1 MLQEE
6 PKNNKDFIYLGKTN
20 FRNADR
26 IFGIKRKDRR
36 QHTYIIGK
44 SGAGKSILIHNMIVQ
59 DIMNG
64 DGMAI
69 IDPHGELVES
79 ILDKIPEN
87 RVKDVVY
94 LNPADPDFH
103 VGFNVLEVPDPNYR
117 HLIASGLMSIF
128 TKIWAGVWSARM
140 EYILNNAV
148 LALLENSGSTLL
160 GLTRILVD
168 RGYRQKLVAN
178 IKDPVVKAFW
188 VNEYEQWDPKFR
200 NEAIAPIQNKVGQFL
215 SSSIIRNIVGQTKS
229 TINFF
234 DIMNEKKILL
244 VNVSKGRVG
253 EDNSALLGAMFITKI
268 QLASMERVR
277 IEESEREDFY
287 LYVDEFQN
295 FATDSFASIL
305 SESRKY
311 RLDLIIAHQYVGQ
324 LVTTASTKVRDAV
337 FGNVGTMIVFRIGAA
352 DAEFLLNE
360 FSPEITEEDMV
371 SLPNYNIYLKLLVDG
386 VSTRPF
392 SATTLPPFNAPTTC
406 APKEVII
413 ESSRRLYAKS
423 KEFIEREINRW
434 SGMSGPD
441 VEEDKDFKE
450 KNNQKAFDPKTAV
463 APKSGEGKY
472 DAKCASCGKDSK
484 VHFKPTDDKPAYC
497 DDCFKKIKA
506 NKSEVTK
513 SYESTI
519 DTSDL
524 ASMGIEFENKKFV
537 PKQNIFDPKRNKPI
551 EEIHLKDLPESN
563 FVKHVHDFK
572 KPEKQKADMEGLKN
586 ALRDALNKS
595 NKENEQ

>member
-1 MLQEE
+1 MAEE
-6 PKNNKDFIYLGKTN
+6 PRNNKDFIYLGKTN
-20 FRNADR
+20 FRNAER
-26 IFGIKRKDRR
+26 LFGIKRKDRR

-44 SGAGKSILIHNMIVQ
+44 SGGGKSALIHNMIVQ

-64 DGMAI
+64 DGLAI
-69 IDPHGELVES
+69 VDPHGELVES
-79 ILDKIPEN
+79 ILDKIPES
-87 RVKDVVY
+87 RVNDVVY

-103 VGFNVLEVPDPNYR
+103 IGFNVLEVPDPNYR

-148 LALLENSGSTLL
+148 LALLENPGSTLL

-188 VNEYEQWDPKFR
+188 VNEYEQWEPKFR

-215 SSSIIRNIVGQTKS
+215 SSSIIRNIVGQAKS

-277 IEESEREDFY
+277 IEESERQDFY

-324 LVTTASTKVRDAV
+324 LVTSSSTKVRDAV

-371 SLPNYNIYLKLLVDG
+371 SLPNYNIYIKLLVDG

-392 SATTLPPFNAPTTC
+392 SAVTLPPFNIPAVC
-406 APKEVII
+406 APREAVI

-423 KEFIEREINRW
+423 RESIEREIGRW

-441 VEEDKDFKE
+441 VEDDKDSKDNH
-450 KNNQKAFDPKTAV
+450 KNSDPKTAS

-472 DAKCASCGKDSK
+472 EAKCASCGKNTK

-513 SYESTI
+513 SYESTL

-524 ASMGIEFENKKFV
+524 ASMGIEFEVKKGNPKPKEPDNKK
-537 PKQNIFDPKRNKPI
+537 IKPA

-563 FVKHVHDFK
+563 FVKHEHK
-572 KPEKQKADMEGLKN
+572 KTDKQKADMEELKN
-586 ALRDALNKS
+586 ALRDALNK
-595 NKENEQ
+595 NGKE